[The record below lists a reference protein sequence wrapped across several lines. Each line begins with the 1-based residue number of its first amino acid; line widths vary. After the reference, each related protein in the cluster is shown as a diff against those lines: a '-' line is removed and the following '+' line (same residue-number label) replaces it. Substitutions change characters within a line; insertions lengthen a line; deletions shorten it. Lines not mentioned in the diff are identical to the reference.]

1 MTDTPSRTALG
12 IDIGGTHIKGVILSA
27 DGEVL
32 HSRHLPTLDDPEGR
46 WRERVRE
53 LVDTLRQM
61 PGAGVAAAG
70 ISAPGLANVSNTA
83 IAHLPG
89 RLSGLVGLDWSDWL
103 GLPCTVINDAHAA
116 LLAEAAYGEMAGFR
130 HGLLLTLGTGVG
142 GAVMVDGAL
151 YQGQS
156 QMAGHFGHTVLNA
169 DDDETSLLGM
179 PGSLEYALGNYSV
192 PRRSRGR
199 FQDTREIVDAM
210 RSGDPFAHWLWL
222 DMMRKLAVFIGS
234 AANGLSPEVVCLAG
248 GLTQA
253 GDELMRPL
261 ERFLDIYEF
270 RPDGVRTQ
278 LRIAR
283 YGDRAGAI
291 GAAVQALRTLPP
303 RAERSPS
310 PPMPSS
316 IPLPPAQRR

>member
-1 MTDTPSRTALG
+1 MTEQKHSSALG
-12 IDIGGTHIKGVILSA
+12 IDIGGTHIKGVVLS
-27 DGEVL
+27 DRGEVL
-32 HSRHLPTLDDPEGR
+32 HSHHIPTLDDAEGR
-46 WRERVRE
+46 WRDRVRE
-53 LVDTLRQM
+53 MSDTLLGM
-61 PGAGVAAAG
+61 HGTVAVAG
-70 ISAPGLANVSNTA
+70 ISAPGLANASNTA
-83 IAHLPG
+83 IAHMPG
-89 RLSGLVGLDWSDWL
+89 RLSGLVGLDWSQCL
-103 GLPCTVINDAHAA
+103 GLPCTVLNDAHAA
-116 LLAEAAYGEMAGFR
+116 LLAEAAYGSMAGFR

-142 GAVMVDGAL
+142 GAILIDGRL

-210 RSGDPFAHWLWL
+210 RAGDPHAQWLWL
-222 DMMRKLAVFIGS
+222 DMVRKLAVFIS
-234 AANGLSPEVVCLAG
+234 SSANGLSPEVVCLAG
-248 GLTQA
+248 GITQA

-261 ERFLDIYEF
+261 ERFLDVYEF

-283 YGDRAGAI
+283 FGDMAGAI
-291 GAAVQALRTLPP
+291 GAAVRALAT
-303 RAERSPS
+303 
-310 PPMPSS
+310 SS
-316 IPLPPAQRR
+316 

>member
-1 MTDTPSRTALG
+1 MTEQKHSSALG
-12 IDIGGTHIKGVILSA
+12 IDIGGTHIKGVILS
-27 DGEVL
+27 DEGEVL
-32 HSRHLPTLDDPEGR
+32 HSHHVPTLDDAEGR
-46 WRERVRE
+46 WRDRVRE
-53 LVDTLRQM
+53 LAYTLRAM
-61 PGAGVAAAG
+61 HGADIPMAG
-70 ISAPGLANVSNTA
+70 ISAPGLANASNTA
-83 IAHLPG
+83 IAHMPG
-89 RLSGLVGLDWSDWL
+89 RLSGLVGLDWSQWL
-103 GLPCTVINDAHAA
+103 GLPCTVLNDAHAA
-116 LLAEAAYGEMAGFR
+116 LLAEAAYGSMAGFR

-142 GAVMVDGAL
+142 GAILIDGRL

-210 RSGDPFAHWLWL
+210 RAGDPHAQWLWL
-222 DMMRKLAVFIGS
+222 DMVRKLAVFIS
-234 AANGLSPEVVCLAG
+234 SSANGLSPEVVCLAG
-248 GLTQA
+248 GITQA

-261 ERFLDIYEF
+261 ERFLDVYEF

-283 YGDRAGAI
+283 FGDMAGAI
-291 GAAVQALRTLPP
+291 GAAVRALAT
-303 RAERSPS
+303 
-310 PPMPSS
+310 SS
-316 IPLPPAQRR
+316 

>member
-1 MTDTPSRTALG
+1 
-12 IDIGGTHIKGVILSA
+12 
-27 DGEVL
+27 
-32 HSRHLPTLDDPEGR
+32 
-46 WRERVRE
+46 
-53 LVDTLRQM
+53 
-61 PGAGVAAAG
+61 
-70 ISAPGLANVSNTA
+70 
-83 IAHLPG
+83 
-89 RLSGLVGLDWSDWL
+89 
-103 GLPCTVINDAHAA
+103 
-116 LLAEAAYGEMAGFR
+116 
-130 HGLLLTLGTGVG
+130 
-142 GAVMVDGAL
+142 
-151 YQGQS
+151 
-156 QMAGHFGHTVLNA
+156 MAGHFGHTVLNA